1 MKTLILYFK
10 LNLKTLL
17 ALTIV
22 TVLPLAFIL
31 STFPNQFPDIQYL
44 FFALL
49 FIIKIILFREKE
61 TKRALKSKVPL
72 DLRKELNRVPSHKEI
87 HQRIMTTINGK
98 DLTFILV
105 AITILITT
113 LIFKAF

>member
-10 LNLKTLL
+10 LNSITLL
-17 ALTIV
+17 GLTAV
-22 TVLPLAFIL
+22 TALPLAFIL
-31 STFPNQFPDIQYL
+31 SNFPNQFPDIQYL
-44 FFALL
+44 FFAIL

-61 TKRALKSKVPL
+61 TKKALQSKVPQ
-72 DLRKELNRVPSHKEI
+72 DLRKELKRVPSHKEI

>member
-1 MKTLILYFK
+1 MKALFLYFK
-10 LNLKTLL
+10 LNSMTLL
-17 ALTIV
+17 GLSTF

-31 STFPNQFPDIQYL
+31 SNFPNQFPDIQYL

-61 TKRALKSKVPL
+61 TKRVLQSKIP
-72 DLRKELNRVPSHKEI
+72 KELKRELKRVPSHKEI

-105 AITILITT
+105 AITMLIIT
-113 LIFKAF
+113 LIFKGS